1 MARVVAA
8 NGLSPVSTS
17 LPAPGSDEVGGA
29 LKFDPGTVSLVDP
42 ASVVR
47 PGASAEGRKYLRLTL
62 TLKALSERRYFKPCT
77 AAHAYRGSC
86 IVLRGTRL
94 RVSRG
99 SRIRFA
105 PGFAARVRAPPE
117 WPRIRRRS
125 SWEPDA
131 VLSIRGTVE
140 LTRGDEGRDRAGGL
154 GSRSGRIPSLNPNST
169 ISCIDHVSIGSGCAI
184 SWNVNIFD
192 FNGHDLFVDGVRRS
206 KSQPVHIGDNVW
218 IGTGV
223 TILPGVTIGDGAVV
237 AAGSVVTSNVPD
249 RALVAGNPARLIS
262 EDVSWVL

>member
-17 LPAPGSDEVGGA
+17 PSAPGSDELSA
-29 LKFDPGTVSLVDP
+29 LKFDPGTASLVESRQSY
-42 ASVVR
+42 A
-47 PGASAEGRKYLRLTL
+47 PGARAEGRKYLRLTL
-62 TLKALSERRYFKPCT
+62 TLKALRRTSLFRT
-77 AAHAYRGSC
+77 LYRSARYGGSC
-86 IVLRGTRL
+86 VVLRGTRL

-105 PGFAARVRAPPE
+105 PGSQLVLGLHQMAPSPT
-117 WPRIRRRS
+117 S
-125 SWEPDA
+125 VLLEPGA
-131 VLSIRGTVE
+131 LLSIRGTVQ
-140 LTRGDEGRDRAGGL
+140 LTRGTRVVIGRGAQLEIGPDTFV
-154 GSRSGRIPSLNPNST
+154 NPNST
-169 ISCIDHVSIGSGCAI
+169 ISCIDHVTIGSGCAI